1 MALLE
6 QLSSEE
12 TKLITSEYTIAEYI
26 KTLKNESSRHS
37 FAIQCDQGGTYGYKV
52 MHACD
57 HAVELL
63 IKELEDVKDKKAK
76 IYERL
81 HKKYGEKG
89 VDFIVTLAGTVESI
103 ERGAK

>member
-1 MALLE
+1 MLLE
-6 QLSSEE
+6 KLSSEE
-12 TKLITSEYTIAEYI
+12 IKLLTSEYTITEYI

-63 IKELEDVKDKKAK
+63 IKELEEVKDKTAK

-81 HKKYGEKG
+81 HKKYGEKD
-89 VDFIVTLAGTVESI
+89 VDFVITFAGTVESI